1 MTGKEDTNV
10 EWVERDQRRWMP
22 LAPMPDMLTARM
34 FVTMLESNELEGRV
48 GTQGGKF
55 TIEVPEEH
63 YMNALQLYQP
73 GDSGVH
79 PPLEEARQKTGIH
92 TGHRIKQEMATRAL
106 ERRDNEKTGLPGWL
120 IAVILAVLALG
131 AISATVFFVALAG

>member
-1 MTGKEDTNV
+1 MTGQGDTSV
-10 EWVERDQRRWMP
+10 EWVERDRRNWLA

-48 GTQGGKF
+48 GTQGGRF

-63 YMNALQLYQP
+63 YEAALALYEP
-73 GDSGVH
+73 GESGVH

-92 TGHRIKQEMATRAL
+92 TGRRIKQEMATRAL
-106 ERRDNEKTGLPGWL
+106 ERRPPSRLRW
-120 IAVILAVLALG
+120 IALA
-131 AISATVFFVALAG
+131 VALAVSVALVAGLLLFAGFAGD